1 MATQYKTQQG
11 DTWDIIAFRL
21 FGDELYMDELIE
33 ANFVHRKTI
42 VFRSGVVLNVP
53 EIDTEATPVVVNEN
67 LPIWLRGEQQ

>member
-1 MATQYKTQQG
+1 MAKTYKTQSG

-53 EIDTEATPVVVNEN
+53 EIDTEATQTTDEN
-67 LPIWLRGEQQ
+67 LPIWKRGEQ